1 MERLIPAAESD
12 RLFRQVCSEI
22 RHASAEQVAAER
34 DPLML
39 LATALAEDPADRE
52 DIDHLLQ
59 DDDAAAALLSSAPT
73 QIRAQTAGS
82 VAVHDEQVLRWQSL
96 GTVVGDDKAIAAIV
110 DRVAAARADDETV
123 MSVVAL
129 AREYLA
135 GWRPSEFPFGASDP
149 VIRQAINHPHMIF
162 SPSVIGGGWPALLI
176 RAVTSY
182 EVDPAWAARADVS
195 GAEFHHRL
203 TAFLDGVPLAG
214 QIAALA
220 SARALSADTSGWEP
234 DQDAHQFAGA
244 AVQRLIL
251 GPADQPAAVLRYAA
265 FLPSHTGPMRLMTDI
280 ALSPNEVTDA
290 KWGRLGLEEV
300 RDTLATATEA
310 AAGLV
315 AGQILRSIYSGEI
328 PPRTAIELFLW
339 SAQGQSGGRPSS
351 TLNNMIDLDALGPS
365 TRPDQPA
372 LQGMFAVAGDTPTA
386 TAQER
391 RNLVVHALI
400 RMALDWGYLDARA
413 RLVPLASS

>member
-1 MERLIPAAESD
+1 M
-12 RLFRQVCSEI
+12 
-22 RHASAEQVAAER
+22 
-34 DPLML
+34 
-39 LATALAEDPADRE
+39 
-52 DIDHLLQ
+52 
-59 DDDAAAALLSSAPT
+59 
-73 QIRAQTAGS
+73 
-82 VAVHDEQVLRWQSL
+82 
-96 GTVVGDDKAIAAIV
+96 
-110 DRVAAARADDETV
+110 
-123 MSVVAL
+123 
-129 AREYLA
+129 
-135 GWRPSEFPFGASDP
+135 
-149 VIRQAINHPHMIF
+149 
-162 SPSVIGGGWPALLI
+162 IGGGWPALLI

-220 SARALSADTSGWEP
+220 SARALLADTGGWEP

-251 GPADQPAAVLRYAA
+251 GPADQPAAVLRYAV
-265 FLPSHTGPMRLMTDI
+265 FLPGHTGPMRLMTDI
-280 ALSPNEVTDA
+280 SLSPSEVTDA

-300 RDTLATATEA
+300 RDSLATATEA

-315 AGQILRSIYSGEI
+315 AGQILRWIYSGEI
-328 PPRTAIELFLW
+328 PPRTAVELFLW
-339 SAQGQSGGRPSS
+339 SAQGESGGRSSS
-351 TLNNMIDLDALGPS
+351 TLNNVIDLDALGPS
-365 TRPDQPA
+365 TRPDQSV

-391 RNLVVHALI
+391 RNLVVRALI